1 MFHSFSEILE
11 IMCTILDVMGWFWSP
26 TKVIKFTLY
35 FSLTSVTI
43 WCAFRCQYHW
53 ILVTMYVSETEA
65 EQSAVWPQ
73 PWGKF
78 SSNHRPVHFYLAARL
93 LFLTQFNEILQF
105 LACFWSL
112 SFYCLSGRDFVLDKY
127 YYIHPLL
134 SLNWQLLSWSI
145 WWGYGLWL
153 PNQYY
158 LTIECR
164 PLPPQ
169 IWYHPA

>member
-78 SSNHRPVHFYLAARL
+78 SSNHRHS
-93 LFLTQFNEILQF
+93 ISIWLQDF
-105 LACFWSL
+105 CFWHSSMKFFNFLPVFGHFLSTVSPDAILYLINIIISTL
-112 SFYCLSGRDFVLDKY
+112 SFLWTGNCWAGASGEAMDCDY
-127 YYIHPLL
+127 QI
-134 SLNWQLLSWSI
+134 SI
-145 WWGYGLWL
+145 
-153 PNQYY
+153 
-158 LTIECR
+158 T
-164 PLPPQ
+164 
-169 IWYHPA
+169 